1 MTADDRPAP
10 NPRCTALTRA
20 GDQCTR
26 RARQGELTCKTHSP
40 NGKPLG
46 RKTKLTPELIADL
59 EQLLAYGNYREQA
72 CNALGVTT
80 TSLYRWLERAEADEE
95 NDTRPSLFRDL
106 RDAITRAEAGAER
119 DAVTLVRRHAVAD
132 WRAAA
137 WYLERRHPSRWGRRD
152 RLDVDATV
160 GQAPKRKTVSAGSGE
175 RAEEIRSALAE
186 ALDRPAEADENSPAM
201 QED

>member
-1 MTADDRPAP
+1 MTADDQPAP

-26 RARQGELTCKTHSP
+26 RARQGELTCKTHQP
-40 NGKPLG
+40 AGKPRG
-46 RKTKLTPELIADL
+46 RKTKLTAELTTDL
-59 EQLLAYGNYREQA
+59 EQLLAAGNYREQA
-72 CNALGVTT
+72 CNALGIHPAT
-80 TSLYRWLERAEADEE
+80 LYRWLERADADEQDGRTSPYRE
-95 NDTRPSLFRDL
+95 L
-106 RDAITRAEAGAER
+106 RDAVTRAEAGAER

-186 ALDRPAEADENSPAM
+186 ALHRPAEADENSPTM